1 LSRKVPTSSE
11 GGENVHSSTHKSR
24 RRYRLLGGLLLA
36 VVLGVLSLTAA
47 SSTGAS
53 KVGSQAAFR
62 QQLTS
67 FLTQMQLVSMRYQA
81 TPQGRAAF
89 ADLGYHPST
98 SLARARA
105 SVQRLTPAQLAVLQR
120 AFATYPAWRTVP
132 TRLQRLVGKLRPAG
146 KTALITPDDC
156 ATNRA
161 AGITQTDVEIA
172 ADAALVADG
181 VLEAIP
187 NDLISEAV
195 RAIAVVAWAIPQ
207 ATLRGFEHEY
217 NIASACDD
225 ADHQALVQQNL
236 DVKVSTR
243 ATQSSLDSLTT
254 TFNALNTLVN
264 ARLDVAVSTRAT
276 QASLD
281 GLISTV
287 NSLNTLVNNRL
298 DVAVS
303 TRATQASLDTFHSE
317 FTANATVVNTKLDS
331 IGTGV
336 GNANTKLDALTVTVN
351 DQGALDLRLKIEADL
366 SEPGNHPIALFEV
379 PASAGGYLGLTR
391 SIVADTIAKLQNAG
405 QNVGNAQSFLDA
417 GDAAAAAHD
426 YKTAYADYGKAYR
439 AAAA

>member
-1 LSRKVPTSSE
+1 MDSCSP
-11 GGENVHSSTHKSR
+11 
-24 RRYRLLGGLLLA
+24 
-36 VVLGVLSLTAA
+36 VVLAAVLSLTAS

-53 KVGSQAAFR
+53 KVSSQAAFR
-62 QQLTS
+62 QH
-67 FLTQMQLVSMRYQA
+67 FAVYLTQMQRAAAMYQA

-89 ADLGYHPST
+89 AELRYEPST
-98 SLARARA
+98 NIAKARTELR
-105 SVQRLTPAQLAVLQR
+105 RMTPAQLAVLQR
-120 AFATYPAWRTVP
+120 AYETYPGWRSIP
-132 TRLQRLVGKLRPAG
+132 TRLQGLVGRLHRAAG

-207 ATLRGFEHEY
+207 ATLRGFEHQY

-254 TFNALNTLVN
+254 TFNAL
-264 ARLDVAVSTRAT
+264 S
-276 QASLD
+276 
-281 GLISTV
+281 
-287 NSLNTLVNNRL
+287 TLVNNRL

-303 TRATQASLDTFHSE
+303 TRSSQTSLDGLISTVNSLSTLVSNRLDVAVSTRASQTSLTAFNTE

-366 SEPGNHPIALFEV
+366 SVPGNHPIALFEV
-379 PASAGGYLGLTR
+379 PASAGGYLGLVRT
-391 SIVADTIAKLQNAG
+391 IVADTIAKMTASG
-405 QNVGNAQSFLDA
+405 QGAGNAQSFLDA
-417 GDAAAAAHD
+417 GDAAVAAHD
-426 YKTAYADYGKAYR
+426 YKSAYADFGKAYR
-439 AAAA
+439 AAAG

>member
-1 LSRKVPTSSE
+1 
-11 GGENVHSSTHKSR
+11 
-24 RRYRLLGGLLLA
+24 
-36 VVLGVLSLTAA
+36 
-47 SSTGAS
+47 
-53 KVGSQAAFR
+53 
-62 QQLTS
+62 
-67 FLTQMQLVSMRYQA
+67 
-81 TPQGRAAF
+81 
-89 ADLGYHPST
+89 
-98 SLARARA
+98 
-105 SVQRLTPAQLAVLQR
+105 
-120 AFATYPAWRTVP
+120 
-132 TRLQRLVGKLRPAG
+132 
-146 KTALITPDDC
+146 
-156 ATNRA
+156 
-161 AGITQTDVEIA
+161 
-172 ADAALVADG
+172 

-207 ATLRGFEHEY
+207 ATLRGFEHQY

-254 TFNALNTLVN
+254 TFNALNTLIN

-276 QASLD
+276 QASL
-281 GLISTV
+281 
-287 NSLNTLVNNRL
+287 NAFN
-298 DVAVS
+298 A
-303 TRATQASLDTFHSE
+303 Q

-366 SEPGNHPIALFEV
+366 SEPGNHPVALFEV

-391 SIVADTIAKLQNAG
+391 SIVADTIAKMQSSG
-405 QNVGNAQSFLDA
+405 QGVGNAQSFLDA
-417 GDAAAAAHD
+417 GDAAVAAHD
-426 YKTAYADYGKAYR
+426 YKTAYADFGKAYR

>member
-1 LSRKVPTSSE
+1 
-11 GGENVHSSTHKSR
+11 VHLPSHNGR
-24 RRYRLLGGLLLA
+24 RGYRLLAGFLLVVVLA
-36 VVLGVLSLTAA
+36 VVSLTAA

-53 KVGSQAAFR
+53 KVSSQAQFR
-62 QQLTS
+62 QQLGV
-67 FLTQMQLVSMRYQA
+67 FLTQMQLAATRYQA

-89 ADLGYHPST
+89 AELGYHPAT

-120 AFATYPAWRTVP
+120 AFGTYPAWQTIP
-132 TRLQRLVGKLRPAG
+132 LRLERLAGKLHRTAG
-146 KTALITPDDC
+146 KTAFITPDDC

-172 ADAALVADG
+172 ADLAVAADA
-181 VLEAIP
+181 VLEAVP
-187 NDLISEAV
+187 NDLLSEAV
-195 RAIAVVAWAIPQ
+195 RLIAVGVWAIPQ
-207 ATLRGFEHEY
+207 AALRGLEHQY

-236 DVKVSTR
+236 DAKVSTR

-254 TFNALNTLVN
+254 TFNALSTLVN

-281 GLISTV
+281 SLTSTV
-287 NSLNTLVNNRL
+287 NSRL

-303 TRATQASLDTFHSE
+303 TRATQASLTAFNNE

-391 SIVADTIAKLQNAG
+391 SIVADTIAKLQSAG
-405 QNVGNAQSFLDA
+405 VSVGNAQSFLDA

-426 YKTAYADYGKAYR
+426 YKGAYADYGKAYR

>member
-1 LSRKVPTSSE
+1 MHLPTHN
-11 GGENVHSSTHKSR
+11 GR
-24 RRYRLLGGLLLA
+24 RGYRLLASLVLV
-36 VVLGVLSLTAA
+36 VVLTVLALTA
-47 SSTGAS
+47 SSTTGAS
-53 KVGSQAAFR
+53 KVSSQAAFR
-62 QQLTS
+62 QQLGV
-67 FLTQMQLVSMRYQA
+67 FVTQMQVAATRYQA

-89 ADLGYHPST
+89 ARLGYHPST
-98 SLARARA
+98 QLARARA
-105 SVQRLTPAQLAVLQR
+105 RVDRMTPAQLAVLQR
-120 AFATYPAWRTVP
+120 AFNTYPGWQTIP
-132 TRLQRLVGKLRPAG
+132 LRLQRLVATLHRSAG
-146 KTALITPDDC
+146 KTAFITPDDC

-172 ADAALVADG
+172 ADAALAADA

-195 RAIAVVAWAIPQ
+195 RAIAVLAWAVPQ

-254 TFNALNTLVN
+254 TFNAL
-264 ARLDVAVSTRAT
+264 S
-276 QASLD
+276 
-281 GLISTV
+281 
-287 NSLNTLVNNRL
+287 TLVNNRL

-303 TRATQASLDTFHSE
+303 TRATQASLDSLTSTVNSRLDVAVSTRATQASLTAFNNE
-317 FTANATVVNTKLDS
+317 FTANAAVVNNKLDS

-391 SIVADTIAKLQNAG
+391 SIVVDTIAKLQTAG
-405 QNVGNAQSFLDA
+405 QSVGSAQSFLDA

-426 YKTAYADYGKAYR
+426 YKSAYADYGKAYR

>member
-1 LSRKVPTSSE
+1 MHLPTHN
-11 GGENVHSSTHKSR
+11 GR
-24 RRYRLLGGLLLA
+24 RGYRLLAGLVLV
-36 VVLGVLSLTAA
+36 VVLTVLALTA
-47 SSTGAS
+47 SSTTGAS
-53 KVGSQAAFR
+53 KVSSQAAFR
-62 QQLTS
+62 QQLGV
-67 FLTQMQLVSMRYQA
+67 FVTQMQVAATRYQA

-89 ADLGYHPST
+89 ARLGYHPST
-98 SLARARA
+98 QLARARA
-105 SVQRLTPAQLAVLQR
+105 RVDRMTPAQLAVLQR
-120 AFATYPAWRTVP
+120 AFNTYPGWQTIP
-132 TRLQRLVGKLRPAG
+132 LRLQRLVATLHRSAG
-146 KTALITPDDC
+146 KTAFITPDDC

-172 ADAALVADG
+172 ADAALAADA

-195 RAIAVVAWAIPQ
+195 RAIAVLAWAVPQ

-254 TFNALNTLVN
+254 TFNAL
-264 ARLDVAVSTRAT
+264 S
-276 QASLD
+276 
-281 GLISTV
+281 
-287 NSLNTLVNNRL
+287 TLVNNRL

-303 TRATQASLDTFHSE
+303 TRATQASLDSLTSTVNSRLDVAVSTRATQASLTAFNNE
-317 FTANATVVNTKLDS
+317 FTANAAVVNNKLDS

-391 SIVADTIAKLQNAG
+391 SIVVDTIAKLQTAG
-405 QNVGNAQSFLDA
+405 QNVGSAQSFLDA

-426 YKTAYADYGKAYR
+426 YKSAYADYGKAYR